1 MSDTVKR
8 EGLVFNPAVI
18 KTIPEIETVLARA
31 TQDNNQ
37 ELFDAA
43 FDRLYVLTKQKYK
56 DVADP
61 IDRKVYQGLDM
72 WVSMGRARGRR
83 GVGNR
88 TKQKIK
94 RVGTRQF
101 LIDTVKQRTIAKHSG
116 FTFNVSEQHPE
127 LTTEYIVVEN
137 APEFPREIVA
147 LAKARLEQYKLDVP
161 KLARQVPRRK
171 SA

>member
-1 MSDTVKR
+1 MSVVKR
-8 EGLVFNPAVI
+8 EGLVFDPSVV

-31 TQDNNQ
+31 TEDNNK

-43 FDRLYVLTKQKYK
+43 YERLYVLTKNKYK
-56 DVADP
+56 DVKDP
-61 IDRKVYQGLDM
+61 IDRKVFQGLDM

-94 RVGTRQF
+94 RVGARQF
-101 LIDTVKQRTIAKHSG
+101 LIDTVKSRTISKHSG
-116 FTFNVSEQHPE
+116 FTFNVTEQHPE

-137 APEFPREIVA
+137 AAEFPREVVE
-147 LAKARLEQYKLDVP
+147 LAKDRLVQYKLDVP
-161 KLARQVPRRK
+161 KQARMPRRRL
-171 SA
+171 A